1 MPCRSSSRSRRASSP
16 SLIYILNNIYQE
28 IKGEKVIERGF
39 VLQKEIIKKLEEK
52 LGIEN
57 IKYDEPMSKHTS
69 FKVGGNADIFIT
81 IQSVEEM
88 LEILKINRGELP
100 ITIVGNGTNLL
111 VKDGGI
117 RGIVIKYVNDT
128 IENLS
133 QNNNSTKNHTDIK
146 VKNDKILLKVS
157 AGISNAKLAMFLL
170 KNNLSGFEFAA
181 GIPGS
186 LGGAVYMNAGAFGG
200 EIKDIVKNVTYLD
213 LNDERIYTIGEKECE
228 FTYRKSIFEN
238 KRALILDIII
248 KVHNSIK
255 EDIEKKMNEYREKR
269 LATQPL
275 DKLSAGSTFKR
286 GDDFITA
293 KLIDEAGLKG
303 KRIGKAEISTKHAGF
318 IINNGNATAQDII
331 DLIEYTQNEIYKKYN
346 KKIEAEVRVIGE
358 WKVYL
363 NGLTQMQ
370 KSKDGY
376 F

>member
-1 MPCRSSSRSRRASSP
+1 M
-16 SLIYILNNIYQE
+16 
-28 IKGEKVIERGF
+28 
-39 VLQKEIIKKLEEK
+39 QKEIIKKLEEK

-358 WKVYL
+358 
-363 NGLTQMQ
+363 
-370 KSKDGY
+370 
-376 F
+376 